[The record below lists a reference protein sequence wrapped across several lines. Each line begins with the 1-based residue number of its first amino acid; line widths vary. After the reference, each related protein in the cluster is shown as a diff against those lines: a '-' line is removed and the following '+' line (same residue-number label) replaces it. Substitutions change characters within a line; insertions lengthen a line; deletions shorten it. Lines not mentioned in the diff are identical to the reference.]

1 MTSVIARR
9 MFFGVVAGGL
19 LAAPPAAEGQ
29 QPSKT
34 WRIGLV
40 SPLSRSET
48 DRQDGFRQGMR
59 EAGYVEGRDF
69 VIEGRFAEGQY
80 QRIRGLAEELVRMRV
95 DVIVV
100 WGTPASI
107 AVAQATSTLPVVI
120 LSVTDPV
127 ASGLAAS
134 LARPGR
140 NITGV
145 GNLSRDLSGKVLELL
160 VQVVPGIS
168 RVAALRNP
176 LNPSSALHLKE
187 TEAAARA
194 LGLELQLVEARAP
207 EDLEGAFATIRRGR
221 AGGIVV
227 LTDAMFIGQRHRIG
241 DLATR
246 SRLPTVFA
254 RRENTEGG
262 GLMSYGPSLSDQ
274 FRRAATYVDKI
285 LKGAKPGDLPVE
297 QPTKF
302 ELVINLKTAKALGL
316 TIPPSLLSRADEVI
330 E

>member
-221 AGGIVV
+221 AG
-227 LTDAMFIGQRHRIG
+227 
-241 DLATR
+241 
-246 SRLPTVFA
+246 PTVFA

>member
-1 MTSVIARR
+1 MERRTFVAMFTAGIA
-9 MFFGVVAGGL
+9 AAP
-19 LAAPPAAEGQ
+19 LAAEAQ
-29 QPSKT
+29 QAGRVY
-34 WRIGLV
+34 RIGFL

-48 DRQDGFRQGMR
+48 DRQDAFRQGMR
-59 EAGYVEGRDF
+59 EIGYVEGKDF

-80 QRIRGLAEELVRMRV
+80 QRIPGLATELVRMKV
-95 DVIVV
+95 DVIVA

-107 AVAQATSTLPVVI
+107 AVAQATSTLPIVI

-127 ASGLAAS
+127 GSGLAAS

-145 GNLSRDLSGKVLELL
+145 SNLSRDLSGRLLELL
-160 VQVVPGIS
+160 IQVVPGIS
-168 RVAALRNP
+168 RIAALRNP
-176 LNPSSALHLKE
+176 LNPGSALHLNE
-187 TEAAARA
+187 TEAAARE
-194 LGLELQLVEARAP
+194 LGVELQLVEARAP
-207 EDLEGAFATIRRGR
+207 EDLEGAFAAIRRGR
-221 AGGIVV
+221 ARGAVV
-227 LTDAMFIGQRHRIG
+227 LTDAMFIGQRRRLA
-241 DLATR
+241 DLAMR

-254 RRENTEGG
+254 RRENAEGG

-285 LKGAKPGDLPVE
+285 LKGASPADLPVE

-316 TIPPSLLSRADEVI
+316 TIRA
-330 E
+330 

>member
-1 MTSVIARR
+1 MDRR
-9 MFFGVVAGGL
+9 AFLGTLAGGL
-19 LAAPPAAEGQ
+19 LAAPLQAETQ
-29 QPSKT
+29 QAGKV

-40 SPLSRSET
+40 TPLSRAET
-48 DRQDGFRQGMR
+48 DRQDGFRRGMR
-59 EAGYVEGRDF
+59 EIGYVEGRDF
-69 VIEGRFAEGQY
+69 VIEARFAGGQY
-80 QRIRGLAEELVRMRV
+80 QRIPALAEELVRMKV
-95 DVIVV
+95 DAIVV

-107 AVAQATSTLPVVI
+107 AVAQATSTLPIVI

-145 GNLSRDLSGKVLELL
+145 SNLSSDVSGKLLELL

-176 LNPSSALHLKE
+176 LNPNSGLLLNQTA
-187 TEAAARA
+187 AAARE

-207 EDLEGAFATIRRGR
+207 EDLEGTFATIRRRHAMGV
-221 AGGIVV
+221 VV
-227 LTDAMFIGQRHRIG
+227 LTDAMFIGQRHRIA
-241 DLATR
+241 DLAVK

-254 RRENTEGG
+254 RRENAEGG

-285 LKGAKPGDLPVE
+285 LKGADPAGLPIE
-297 QPTKF
+297 QPTTLD
-302 ELVINLKTAKALGL
+302 LVINLKTAKALGL
-316 TIPPSLLSRADEVI
+316 TIPPSLLQRADQVI

>member
-1 MTSVIARR
+1 MDRRAFIAAA
-9 MFFGVVAGGL
+9 AGGL
-19 LAAPPAAEGQ
+19 LAAPLTAEAQ
-29 QPSKT
+29 HSSKV
-34 WRIGLV
+34 WRIGLL

-48 DRQDGFRQGMR
+48 DRRDGFRQGMR
-59 EAGYVEGRDF
+59 EIGYVDGRDF

-80 QRIRGLAEELVRMRV
+80 QRIPGLAKELVRMKV

-107 AVAQATSTLPVVI
+107 AVAQATSTLPIVI

-127 ASGLAAS
+127 GSGLAAS

-140 NITGV
+140 NITGAS
-145 GNLSRDLSGKVLELL
+145 NLSRDLSGKLVELL
-160 VQVVPGIS
+160 VQAVPGIS
-168 RVAALRNP
+168 RIAALRNP
-176 LNPSSALHLKE
+176 LNPGSALHLNE

-194 LGLELQLVEARAP
+194 LSLELELVEVRAP

-221 AGGIVV
+221 AGGVVV
-227 LTDAMFIGQRHRIG
+227 LTDAMFIAQRHRIA
-241 DLATR
+241 DLATK
-246 SRLPTVFA
+246 SRLSTVFS
-254 RRENTEGG
+254 RRENVEGG

-285 LKGAKPGDLPVE
+285 LKGAKPADLPIE
-297 QPTKF
+297 QPTTL

-316 TIPPSLLSRADEVI
+316 TIPQSLLARADEVI
-330 E
+330 Q

>member
-1 MTSVIARR
+1 MKRR
-9 MFFGVVAGGL
+9 AFLGTLAGGL
-19 LAAPPAAEGQ
+19 LAAPLAAEAQ

-34 WRIGLV
+34 WRIGFV
-40 SPLSRSET
+40 SPLSRAET

-59 EAGYVEGRDF
+59 ELGYVEDRDF
-69 VIEGRFAEGQY
+69 VIEGRFAEGKY
-80 QRIRGLAEELVRMRV
+80 QRIPEVAEELVRMNV
-95 DVIVV
+95 DAIVV

-107 AVAQATSTLPVVI
+107 AVAQATSTLPIVI
-120 LSVTDPV
+120 VSVTDPV
-127 ASGLAAS
+127 ASHLATS

-145 GNLSRDLSGKVLELL
+145 SNLSSDLSGKLLELL
-160 VQVVPGIS
+160 VQVAPGLR

-176 LNPSSALHLKE
+176 LNPNSALLLNE
-187 TEAAARA
+187 TAAAARE
-194 LGLELQLVEARAP
+194 LGLELQVVEARAP
-207 EDLEGAFATIRRGR
+207 EDLEGAFATIRRER
-221 AGGIVV
+221 ARGVVV

-241 DLATR
+241 ELATK

-254 RRENTEGG
+254 RRENAQGG

-285 LKGAKPGDLPVE
+285 LKGAKPADLPVE

-302 ELVINLKTAKALGL
+302 ELVINLKAAKALGL
-316 TIPPSLLSRADEVI
+316 TIPPSVLQRADEVI
-330 E
+330 Q

>member
-1 MTSVIARR
+1 MERR
-9 MFFGVVAGGL
+9 TFMALASGGL
-19 LAAPPAAEGQ
+19 LAVPLTAQAQ
-29 QPSKT
+29 QPSKV
-34 WRIGLV
+34 WRIGFL

-59 EAGYVEGRDF
+59 ETGHVEGKDF

-80 QRIRGLAEELVRMRV
+80 QRIPGLAEELVRMKV

-107 AVAQATSTLPVVI
+107 AIAQATSTLPIVI

-127 ASGLAAS
+127 GSGLVAS

-145 GNLSRDLSGKVLELL
+145 SNLSRDLSGKLLELL

-168 RVAALRNP
+168 RIAALRNP
-176 LNPSSALHLKE
+176 LNPGSALHLNE
-187 TEAAARA
+187 TETAARE

-207 EDLEGAFATIRRGR
+207 EDLAGAFAAIRRGR
-221 AGGIVV
+221 ARGVVV
-227 LTDAMFIGQRHRIG
+227 LTDAMFIGQRHRIAE
-241 DLATR
+241 LATK

-254 RRENTEGG
+254 RRENAEGG
-262 GLMSYGPSLSDQ
+262 GLMSYGPSLSGQ
-274 FRRAATYVDKI
+274 FLRAATYVDKI
-285 LKGAKPGDLPVE
+285 LKGARPADLPIE

-316 TIPPSLLSRADEVI
+316 TIPQSLLQRADEVI
-330 E
+330 Q

>member
-1 MTSVIARR
+1 MITRR
-9 MFFGVVAGGL
+9 VFVGTLTGGL
-19 LAAPPAAEGQ
+19 LAAPFAAEAQ
-29 QPSKT
+29 QAAKT
-34 WRIGLV
+34 WRIGFV
-40 SPLSRSET
+40 SPLSRAET

-59 EAGYVEGRDF
+59 ELGYVEGRDF

-80 QRIRGLAEELVRMRV
+80 QRIPEVAEELVRMKV
-95 DVIVV
+95 DAIVV

-107 AVAQATSTLPVVI
+107 AVAQATSTLPIVI
-120 LSVTDPV
+120 VSVTDPV
-127 ASGLAAS
+127 ASHLATS

-145 GNLSRDLSGKVLELL
+145 SNLSSDLSGKLLELL
-160 VQVVPGIS
+160 VQVAPGLR

-176 LNPSSALHLKE
+176 LNPNSALLLNE
-187 TEAAARA
+187 TAAAARE
-194 LGLELQLVEARAP
+194 LGLELQVVEARAP
-207 EDLEGAFATIRRGR
+207 EDLESAFATIRRER
-221 AGGIVV
+221 ARGVVV

-241 DLATR
+241 ELATK

-254 RRENTEGG
+254 RRENAQGG

-285 LKGAKPGDLPVE
+285 LKGAKPADLPVE

-316 TIPPSLLSRADEVI
+316 TIPQSLLQRADEI
-330 E
+330 IQ

>member
-1 MTSVIARR
+1 MERRTFVAMFTAGIA
-9 MFFGVVAGGL
+9 AAP
-19 LAAPPAAEGQ
+19 LAAEAQ
-29 QPSKT
+29 QAGRVY
-34 WRIGLV
+34 RIGFL

-48 DRQDGFRQGMR
+48 DRQDAFRQGMR
-59 EAGYVEGRDF
+59 EIGYVEGKDF

-80 QRIRGLAEELVRMRV
+80 QRIPGLATELVRMKV
-95 DVIVV
+95 DVIVA

-107 AVAQATSTLPVVI
+107 AVAQATSTLPIVI

-127 ASGLAAS
+127 GSGLATS

-145 GNLSRDLSGKVLELL
+145 SNLSRDLSGRLLELL
-160 VQVVPGIS
+160 IQVVPGIS
-168 RVAALRNP
+168 RIAALRNP
-176 LNPSSALHLKE
+176 LNPGSALHLNE
-187 TEAAARA
+187 TEAAARE
-194 LGLELQLVEARAP
+194 LGVELQLVEARAP
-207 EDLEGAFATIRRGR
+207 EDLEGAFAAIRRGR
-221 AGGIVV
+221 ARGAVV
-227 LTDAMFIGQRHRIG
+227 LTDAMFIGQRRRLA
-241 DLATR
+241 DLAMR

-254 RRENTEGG
+254 RRENAEGG

-285 LKGAKPGDLPVE
+285 LKGASPADLPVE

-316 TIPPSLLSRADEVI
+316 TIRA
-330 E
+330 